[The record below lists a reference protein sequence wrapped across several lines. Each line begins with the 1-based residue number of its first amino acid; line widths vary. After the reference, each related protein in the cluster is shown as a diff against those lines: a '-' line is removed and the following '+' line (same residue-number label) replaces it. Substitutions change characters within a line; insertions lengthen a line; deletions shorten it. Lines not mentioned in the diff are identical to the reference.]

1 MVKRSHLLL
10 DKFNETASAV
20 TQLQLDFNFIQA
32 EVSLFNFIDGPH
44 PSNGG
49 QVHLL
54 FTLA

>member
-1 MVKRSHLLL
+1 ML